1 MEEDYSVITNQ
12 CGDDYLAVTSSPVT
26 SDNLQ
31 SAINFSYQGFK
42 FVKSVD
48 DQAPVNMKLECS
60 VIVCDANESD
70 SKCAKGCERE
80 SGTFSLEEVANDFK
94 SLYGDLED
102 VADDSFGLIYEA

>member
-12 CGDDYLAVTSSPVT
+12 CGDDFLEVTASPVT

-60 VIVCDANESD
+60 VIVCDANDANSD
-70 SKCAKGCERE
+70 CAKGCDSE
-80 SGTFSLEEVANDFK
+80 DK
-94 SLYGDLED
+94 S
-102 VADDSFGLIYEA
+102 SCK